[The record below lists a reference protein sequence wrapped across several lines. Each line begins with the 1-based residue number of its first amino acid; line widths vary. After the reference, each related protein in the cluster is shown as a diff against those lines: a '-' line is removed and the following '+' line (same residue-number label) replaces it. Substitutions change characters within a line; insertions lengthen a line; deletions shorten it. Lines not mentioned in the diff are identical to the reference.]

1 MISNIEI
8 NNITK
13 LYKNVGVLALN
24 KVTASFKMG
33 EITAIAGENGA
44 GKSTLVKILYGIVKP
59 DTGTIKLDNKELAIH
74 SSQDAIKHKIG
85 MVFQHFKLV
94 EELTIA
100 QNIALGIEKKKFF
113 FFTDLDKIN
122 TEVQNLI
129 DKYDFKLEATELV
142 KNLTTGEKQI
152 VEILKML
159 YRQAEILIFDEP
171 TAVLSETEAKKL
183 FKTIKKLKDKNKCII
198 LITHKIH
205 EIINLSDKILILR
218 KGNLVGDYR
227 TNEITEETL
236 TKLMIGK
243 DFLKN
248 HNILHKK
255 LSDNVVIEFK
265 NIRLKKHSQNKPLL
279 DDISFKVHKGEIL
292 GFCAVS
298 GNGKGVLEAVLGGM
312 MQVSSGSIYYN
323 NKDITKLRAS
333 ELRKIGLAFVPSD
346 RNHYGSAALATL
358 SENLI
363 INRRN
368 QLKDK
373 TKIAKSFISK
383 YSIKGL
389 PHQKMGTLSGGNIQ
403 KAIVAREIDNMK
415 DYIVFSNPTWGLDL
429 NSTNF
434 IHSKI
439 LELKQQNKAIILLS
453 SDLDEII
460 KLSDSINVIF
470 EGRICKTFNNNIPVS
485 KKEIGKYMLGKKT
498 YEKN

>member
-13 LYKNVGVLALN
+13 LYKDVGVLALN
-24 KVTASFKMG
+24 KVSASFKMG

-59 DTGTIKLDNKELAIH
+59 DTGTIKIDNKELSIH
-74 SSQDAIKHKIG
+74 TSQDAIKHKIG
-85 MVFQHFKLV
+85 MVFQHFKLI

-100 QNIALGIEKKKFF
+100 QNISLGIEKKKFL
-113 FFTDLDKIN
+113 FFTDLEKIN
-122 TEVQNLI
+122 EQVQTLI
-129 DKYDFKLEATELV
+129 DKYDFKLKATELV

-159 YRQAEILIFDEP
+159 YRKAEILIFDEP
-171 TAVLSETEAKKL
+171 TAVLSETEASKL

-198 LITHKIH
+198 LITHKIN

-218 KGNLVGDYR
+218 KGNLVGEYR
-227 TNEITEETL
+227 TEKITAETL
-236 TKLMIGK
+236 TKLMIGN
-243 DFLKN
+243 DTLIN

-255 LSDNVVIEFK
+255 LSDSVVIEFK
-265 NIRLKKHSQNKPLL
+265 NITLKKHSQNKPLL
-279 DDISFKVHKGEIL
+279 DNINFKVHKGEIL

-312 MQVSSGSIYYN
+312 MKVSSGKIYYN
-323 NKDITKLRAS
+323 NQDITKLRAP
-333 ELRKIGLAFVPSD
+333 ELRKNGLAFVPSD
-346 RNHYGSAALATL
+346 RNHYGSAAQATL

-363 INRRN
+363 INKRD
-368 QLKDK
+368 QLKEK
-373 TKIAKSFISK
+373 TKIAKGFIAK
-383 YSIKGL
+383 YRIKGL

-429 NSTNF
+429 NATNF

-439 LELKQQNKAIILLS
+439 LDLKQQNKAIILLS

-470 EGRICKTFNNNIPVS
+470 EGKICKTFNNNVPIS
-485 KKEIGKYMLGKKT
+485 KKEIGQYMLGKKT
-498 YEKN
+498 V